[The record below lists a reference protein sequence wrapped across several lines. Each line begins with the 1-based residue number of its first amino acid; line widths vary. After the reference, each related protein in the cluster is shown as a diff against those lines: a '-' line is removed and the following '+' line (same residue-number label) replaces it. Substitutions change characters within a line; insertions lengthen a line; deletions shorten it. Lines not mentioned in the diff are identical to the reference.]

1 MVDGGG
7 GERDRGV
14 NEKGKVEVVDNSWES
29 DNVKS
34 LRRLSKPSLYDNAYC
49 RIQAHV
55 RTHHRLNQ

>member
-34 LRRLSKPSLYDNAYC
+34 LRRLSKPSLI
-49 RIQAHV
+49 RQRV
-55 RTHHRLNQ
+55 L